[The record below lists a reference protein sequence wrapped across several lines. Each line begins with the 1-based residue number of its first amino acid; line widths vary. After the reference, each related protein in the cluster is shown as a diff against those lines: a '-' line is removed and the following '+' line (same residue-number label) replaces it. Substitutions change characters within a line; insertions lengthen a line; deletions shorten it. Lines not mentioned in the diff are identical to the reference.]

1 MRGIASLSHAPALS
15 IAARRAL
22 STTVEPGPRRLVRDF
37 IHDSLYHPTEGY
49 FSKGPSVGTPPAPI
63 DFASLGNELAYF
75 NRVQALYTS
84 LQVSWLTPVEI
95 FQPHYGAAVA
105 ECVAARWRR
114 AGAPGGLRIFEIGGG
129 TGTLA
134 QNVLD
139 HLRAN
144 HPSIYADCRYSIV
157 EISAA
162 LAATQAARLGADSG
176 HARRFDVQRRDA
188 TRADDW
194 PAHPGPCFVL
204 AMEVLDNL
212 AHDLVT
218 RRGGATWRQVSV
230 EGGAD
235 GDAASPPREVEG
247 EVADE
252 HVARA
257 LAAWLHAAPPPR
269 RGLVRRA
276 AARLLPAALAP
287 REAAFLPTAALRLL
301 DTLHAMLPGHALLA
315 ADFDSLPEVSIR
327 GVNAPLVATTEK
339 GSTRD
344 HGTYLVPR
352 GTADIFFP
360 TDFRLLAELHAEAGC
375 GAARPRPTCSS
386 SVKTAEFMGIWAAPG
401 ATRTRSGY
409 EPLLSDY
416 SNTSVF
422 LGGCPELCDP
432 PLGERV

>member
-22 STTVEPGPRRLVRDF
+22 STTVEPGPRR
-37 IHDSLYHPTEGY
+37 
-49 FSKGPSVGTPPAPI
+49 
-63 DFASLGNELAYF
+63 
-75 NRVQALYTS
+75 
-84 LQVSWLTPVEI
+84 
-95 FQPHYGAAVA
+95 
-105 ECVAARWRR
+105 
-114 AGAPGGLRIFEIGGG
+114 
-129 TGTLA
+129 
-134 QNVLD
+134 LD

-218 RRGGATWRQVSV
+218 RRGGATWRQ
-230 EGGAD
+230 
-235 GDAASPPREVEG
+235 
-247 EVADE
+247 
-252 HVARA
+252 
-257 LAAWLHAAPPPR
+257 
-269 RGLVRRA
+269 
-276 AARLLPAALAP
+276 
-287 REAAFLPTAALRLL
+287 AAFLPTAALRLL